1 MVTAETDNAANAPVE
16 AQSDNA
22 PIANERRATPDLASN
37 NSTDDSDNETV
48 IFIDTP
54 DGRNQDGSYGN
65 GFDWMEP
72 ANEEHRRTILH
83 HELHRIQRSAFL
95 QFVGLCLF
103 PMAVIIFVIVTAAQ
117 DDEVCG
123 SVATQCAPEPRTFLN
138 AFTTRCICDP
148 IPVLRNA
155 TSEL

>member
-1 MVTAETDNAANAPVE
+1 MVTAEADNAANSPVE
-16 AQSDNA
+16 AHSDN
-22 PIANERRATPDLASN
+22 PPVANERGATSDLATN

-54 DGRNQDGSYGN
+54 SGRNQDGSYDN

-83 HELHRIQRSAFL
+83 QELHRIQRSAFL

-103 PMAVIIFVIVTAAQ
+103 PIAVIIFVIVTAAQ

-123 SVATQCAPEPRTFLN
+123 SAATQCAPEPRTFLN

-148 IPVLRNA
+148 IPVLRN

>member
-1 MVTAETDNAANAPVE
+1 MVSADTDNAAIASVE
-16 AQSDNA
+16 AQSENA
-22 PIANERRATPDLASN
+22 PIANERGATTPDLETN
-37 NSTDDSDNETV
+37 NSSDDSDNETV

-54 DGRNQDGSYGN
+54 DGRNPDGSYDY

-83 HELHRIQRSAFL
+83 QELHRIQRSAFL

-103 PMAVIIFVIVTAAQ
+103 PIAVIIFVIVTAAQ

-123 SVATQCAPEPRTFLN
+123 SAATLCAPEPRTFLN

-148 IPVLRNA
+148 IPVK
-155 TSEL
+155 EL